1 MGRRKHLVF
10 IRWITDAES
19 TYGICV
25 RDKKKRGKKAL
36 FTTSAGDVNAKLPVT
51 FLESIESEG
60 VGGRRES

>member
-1 MGRRKHLVF
+1 MQKAPTVSVF
-10 IRWITDAES
+10 
-19 TYGICV
+19 GI
-25 RDKKKRGKKAL
+25 KKKKEKKAL